1 MTVVF
6 LKKGRDHS
14 VRNRHPWIFS
24 GAIDRLE
31 GEAAPGDIVLVRDA
45 AGEALGFGAY
55 SPASQIR
62 IRMLTFDPKAELGD
76 DLFLAD
82 ALSRALR
89 ARERLLKTG
98 AVNALRVVN
107 AEADLLPGV
116 TVDRYGDWYV
126 GQFTT
131 AGADRR
137 KELIATILLN
147 LWPAKGFF
155 ERSDADSR
163 QHEGLPAS
171 SGVLAGVE
179 PPETIEIAENGC
191 RYLVD
196 VRAGHKTGFY
206 LDQRDNRAA
215 VAAYAAGR
223 DVLNVFS
230 YTGSFGVAALAA
242 GAKSVTNVD
251 ISAPALELAKRNF
264 ALNGLPDV
272 AEFIEGN
279 AFEVLR
285 KFRDSRRSFD
295 LVVLDPPKF
304 ADNKNRVMGAL
315 RGYKDLNLLA
325 MKLLAPGGYLATF
338 SCSGLVT
345 PELFRKVVGEA
356 AVDAKRDFQI
366 VRSLRQATDHPE
378 SVFFPEGLYLKGLIL
393 RANP

>member
-1 MTVVF
+1 MTAVF

-45 AGEALGFGAY
+45 AGEALGLGSY

-62 IRMLTFDPKAELGD
+62 IRMLAFDTKAEID
-76 DLFLAD
+76 DLFFAD
-82 ALSRALR
+82 ALGRALR

-131 AGADRR
+131 AGAERR
-137 KELIATILLN
+137 KEMIATILLN

-171 SGVLAGVE
+171 SGVLAGEE

-230 YTGSFGVAALAA
+230 YTGGFGVAALAA

>member
-1 MTVVF
+1 MTAVF

-45 AGEALGFGAY
+45 AGEALGLGSY

-62 IRMLTFDPKAELGD
+62 IRMLAFDPKAELGD

-82 ALSRALR
+82 ALGRALR

-230 YTGSFGVAALAA
+230 YTGGFGVAALAA

>member
-1 MTVVF
+1 MTAVF

-14 VRNRHPWIFS
+14 VRNHHPWIFS

-45 AGEALGFGAY
+45 AGEALGLGSY

-62 IRMLTFDPKAELGD
+62 IRMLAFDPKAGID
-76 DLFLAD
+76 DLFFAD
-82 ALSRALR
+82 ALGRALR

-131 AGADRR
+131 AGAERR
-137 KELIATILLN
+137 KEMIATILLN

-171 SGVLAGVE
+171 SGVLAGEE

-230 YTGSFGVAALAA
+230 YTGGFGVAALAA

>member
-1 MTVVF
+1 MTAVF

-82 ALSRALR
+82 ALGRALR
-89 ARERLLKTG
+89 ARERLLKSG

-171 SGVLAGVE
+171 SGVLAGEE

-230 YTGSFGVAALAA
+230 YTGGFGVAALAA

>member
-1 MTVVF
+1 MTAVF

-14 VRNRHPWIFS
+14 VRNHHPWIFS

-45 AGEALGFGAY
+45 AGEALGLGSY

-62 IRMLTFDPKAELGD
+62 IRMLAFDPKAGID
-76 DLFLAD
+76 DLFFAD
-82 ALSRALR
+82 ALGRALR

-131 AGADRR
+131 AGAERR
-137 KELIATILLN
+137 KEMIATILLN

-171 SGVLAGVE
+171 SGVLAGE
-179 PPETIEIAENGC
+179 ESPETIEIAENGC

-230 YTGSFGVAALAA
+230 YTGGFGVAALAA

>member
-1 MTVVF
+1 MTAVF

-45 AGEALGFGAY
+45 AGEALGLGSY

-62 IRMLTFDPKAELGD
+62 IRMLAFDPKAEID
-76 DLFLAD
+76 DLFFAD
-82 ALSRALR
+82 ALGRALR

-171 SGVLAGVE
+171 SGVLAGEE

-230 YTGSFGVAALAA
+230 YTGGFGVAALAA

-251 ISAPALELAKRNF
+251 ISAPALELARRNF

>member
-1 MTVVF
+1 MTAVF

-45 AGEALGFGAY
+45 AGEALGLGSY

-62 IRMLTFDPKAELGD
+62 IRMLTFDPKAEID
-76 DLFLAD
+76 DLFFAD
-82 ALSRALR
+82 ALGRALR

-137 KELIATILLN
+137 KKLIATILLN

-230 YTGSFGVAALAA
+230 YTGGFGVAALAA

>member
-1 MTVVF
+1 MTAVF

-45 AGEALGFGAY
+45 AGEALGLGSY

-62 IRMLTFDPKAELGD
+62 IRMLAFDPKAEID
-76 DLFLAD
+76 DLFFAD
-82 ALSRALR
+82 ALGRALR

-98 AVNALRVVN
+98 AVSALRVVN

-131 AGADRR
+131 AGAERR
-137 KELIATILLN
+137 KEMIAAILLN

-171 SGVLAGVE
+171 SGVLAGEE

-230 YTGSFGVAALAA
+230 YTGGFGVAALAA
-242 GAKSVTNVD
+242 GAKSVTNVE

>member
-1 MTVVF
+1 MTAVF

-62 IRMLTFDPKAELGD
+62 IRMLAFDPKAEIG
-76 DLFLAD
+76 DLFFAD
-82 ALSRALR
+82 ALGRALR

-98 AVNALRVVN
+98 AVNALHVVN

-171 SGVLAGVE
+171 SGVLAGEE

-230 YTGSFGVAALAA
+230 YTGGFGVAALAA

>member
-1 MTVVF
+1 MTAVF

-45 AGEALGFGAY
+45 AGEALGLGSY

-62 IRMLTFDPKAELGD
+62 IRMLAFDTKAEID
-76 DLFLAD
+76 DLFFAD
-82 ALSRALR
+82 ALGRALR

-131 AGADRR
+131 AGAERR
-137 KELIATILLN
+137 KEMIATILLN

-171 SGVLAGVE
+171 SGVLAGEE

-230 YTGSFGVAALAA
+230 YTGGFGVAALAA

-251 ISAPALELAKRNF
+251 ISASALELAKRNF

>member
-1 MTVVF
+1 MTAVF

-45 AGEALGFGAY
+45 AGEALGLGSY

-82 ALSRALR
+82 ALGRALR

-230 YTGSFGVAALAA
+230 YTGGFGVAALAA

-251 ISAPALELAKRNF
+251 ISAPALKLAKRNF